1 MTTIAERG
9 RRLEPD
15 KRRAQILSCA
25 VRLFGSGPY
34 AAVSTSDIAAA
45 AGVARGLINHY
56 FGTKRDLYI
65 EAVRVLV
72 TIPAVAVEQLP
83 DGDLRTR
90 VDASVTWFLDV
101 VSRHSSSWLAAVD
114 AGDPDVRRV
123 LAEADEV
130 AAASILTA
138 LGLADTGAH
147 RAIMRAYCGL
157 AKATAREWLERDALD
172 RDRAHA
178 VLATTLT
185 SLVREVFA

>member
-1 MTTIAERG
+1 MTG

-15 KRRAQILSCA
+15 QRRAQLLSCA
-25 VRLFGSGPY
+25 VRLFGRRPY
-34 AAVSTSDIAAA
+34 ADVSTSDIAAE

-65 EAVRVLV
+65 EAVRGLV
-72 TIPAVAVEQLP
+72 TVPPVAVEQLP

-101 VSRHSSSWLAAVD
+101 VSRHSTPWLAAVD

-130 AAASILTA
+130 AATSILTA
-138 LGLADTGAH
+138 LGLPDTGTH
-147 RAIMRAYCGL
+147 RAVMRAYCGL
-157 AKATAREWLERDALD
+157 AKATAREWLERGALD

-185 SLVREVFA
+185 TLVGEVLE